1 MPFSEPI
8 TVRVLEPDIIILVG
22 LREAV
27 SPVDGLTVAV
37 RLTVPLN
44 PLMGVMV
51 IVEVPVPP
59 TDMVNEAGLAVMV
72 KSGVVTCSVI
82 TAVVW
87 ESKPLVPVTVTV

>member
-1 MPFSEPI
+1 
-8 TVRVLEPDIIILVG
+8 VRVLEPDIIILVG

-51 IVEVPVPP
+51 IVVVPVPP